1 MCVEACTMQVLLE
14 RQDPVAYLRL
24 DGKSRK
30 SGTCTHHSDGCSLLV
45 MGKRCIEAEKKMI
58 RSAGDVCTSCLLAG
72 RDA

>member
-1 MCVEACTMQVLLE
+1 VCVEACTIQVLLE

-45 MGKRCIEAEKKMI
+45 MGKRCIEAEKEMN
-58 RSAGDVCTSCLLAG
+58 RSAGGVCKSMLAQ
-72 RDA
+72 